1 MNNLKTIHLMTLLD
15 DIDNE
20 SNLDEFLSN
29 NLTSNSNMELYKYFE
44 EIFKEK
50 KLKKSNVIK
59 NAHIDRTYGYEILRG
74 NKKPSRD
81 KILQLCLGAGF
92 TLEETNKALKLGNC
106 GELYPKIRRDSI
118 IIFGLNKN
126 LDVFNINE
134 LLYKYELNLLG
145 EEL

>member
-29 NLTSNSNMELYKYFE
+29 NLTSNSNIELYKYFE
-44 EIFKEK
+44 EVFKEK

-59 NAHIDRTYGYEILRG
+59 NADIDRTYGYEILRG
-74 NKKPSRD
+74 DKKPSRD

-106 GELYPKIRRDSI
+106 GELYPKVKRDSI
-118 IIFGLNKN
+118 IIFGLNRM
-126 LDVFNINE
+126 LDVFSINE